1 MNVYKVPHLLF
12 PKKQK
17 KTKTKTQ
24 TQNLLLRGDFVF
36 IATNNLKKTSWHIS
50 LHIPLISNH

>member
-17 KTKTKTQ
+17 KHKHKH
-24 TQNLLLRGDFVF
+24 
-36 IATNNLKKTSWHIS
+36 KTSYWEEI
-50 LHIPLISNH
+50 LYL

>member
-17 KTKTKTQ
+17 KQKTKNKNKNT
-24 TQNLLLRGDFVF
+24 
-36 IATNNLKKTSWHIS
+36 K
-50 LHIPLISNH
+50 PLTERRFCIYSYK

>member
-17 KTKTKTQ
+17 KQKQKH
-24 TQNLLLRGDFVF
+24 
-36 IATNNLKKTSWHIS
+36 KHKHKTSYWEEI
-50 LHIPLISNH
+50 LYL

>member
-17 KTKTKTQ
+17 QKKQKQ
-24 TQNLLLRGDFVF
+24 
-36 IATNNLKKTSWHIS
+36 KHKHKHKTSYWEEI
-50 LHIPLISNH
+50 LYL

>member
-17 KTKTKTQ
+17 QKHKH
-24 TQNLLLRGDFVF
+24 
-36 IATNNLKKTSWHIS
+36 KTSYWEEI
-50 LHIPLISNH
+50 LYL

>member
-17 KTKTKTQ
+17 KQKHKH
-24 TQNLLLRGDFVF
+24 
-36 IATNNLKKTSWHIS
+36 KTSYWEEI
-50 LHIPLISNH
+50 LYL

>member
-17 KTKTKTQ
+17 KQKQKH
-24 TQNLLLRGDFVF
+24 
-36 IATNNLKKTSWHIS
+36 KHKTSYWEEI
-50 LHIPLISNH
+50 LYL

>member
-17 KTKTKTQ
+17 KTENKKQ
-24 TQNLLLRGDFVF
+24 KQ
-36 IATNNLKKTSWHIS
+36 KHKTSYWEEI
-50 LHIPLISNH
+50 LYL